1 MLKSLNNL
9 FGNIKKTPDLE
20 IQTFLEGE
28 TVSLKDVPDQIFSK
42 KILGAGIAVMPSKE
56 VLMAPVDG
64 TVAAVMTRTRH
75 SCCIRGDRGLEVLLH
90 IGVNTVEMNGDGFEL
105 LVTNGQKVKAGDP
118 LITFSLEKIKEAG
131 LPVVS
136 SLIITEMGEYHR
148 ASFHNGM
155 KVKKGDVIASLFF

>member
-1 MLKSLNNL
+1 MLKSLNTL
-9 FGNIKKTPDLE
+9 FGNTKKKPDLE
-20 IQTFLEGE
+20 LQAFLEGK

-42 KILGAGIAVMPSKE
+42 KILGSGIATMPSKQ

-75 SCCIRGDRGLEVLLH
+75 SCCIRGEKGLEVLLH
-90 IGVNTVEMNGDGFEL
+90 VGVNTVEMNGDGFEL

-118 LITFSLEKIKEAG
+118 LITFSLEKIKAAG

-148 ASFHNGM
+148 ASFHNGIE
-155 KVKKGDVIASLFF
+155 VKKGDMIASLFL